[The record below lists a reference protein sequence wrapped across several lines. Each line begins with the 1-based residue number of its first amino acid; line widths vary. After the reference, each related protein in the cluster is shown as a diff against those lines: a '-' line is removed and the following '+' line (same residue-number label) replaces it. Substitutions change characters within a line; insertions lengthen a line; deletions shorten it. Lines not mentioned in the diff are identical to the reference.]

1 MPFIDGASLRDRI
14 AAGLLS
20 SSDAQNILRDVARA
34 LAYAHKQGIIHRDI
48 KPENILLT
56 EGIAMVADFGV
67 ARALSAATTVA
78 DGATL
83 TQVGTQIGT
92 PAYMSPEQAAGDP
105 DVDFRADIYAF
116 GVMAYELLAGA
127 HPFATRRTAH
137 ALVIAHLTEQPEPL
151 ATHTVEIPPLLST
164 IVMQCLGKDPI
175 DRPESASAIV
185 RALDT
190 PSAPAAFAAPAPAAI
205 APTIAV
211 LPFANMSGDADNEYF
226 SDGITDDIIG
236 ALTQVKGLRVAARA
250 SSFSFKGKNDELAV
264 IGQKLGVRTVLT
276 GSVRRAGKRVR
287 VTAQLMSARDGFQL
301 WSERYDRDLEDI
313 FAIQDEIARNI
324 VQRLEVTLG
333 LRSDASLVARHTDDL
348 EAYQLYLRGREAVQQ
363 RTTASMH
370 RGLNF
375 FKEALRRDPLYARA
389 HLGVAEAYAGLGVY
403 QYVPPHEALR
413 EAELAL
419 AEAERLQP
427 DLSSLFVQHA
437 QHKLYL
443 RTDWSTAI
451 DDCLRAL
458 QRDPNDALANA
469 YLSFTNGLFGRWEA
483 CKSASKRA
491 IECDPLSPFVRAV
504 SVIAFHSLTD
514 PDAGAEA
521 ALRQH
526 DQALALDPNSVINLW
541 ISAVRLGDLGRF
553 DDALPR
559 IRRVVELTQQSPLM
573 IAIHARILMLAGRRD
588 EALALRNELTSAT
601 NPVYV
606 GPIVTLLFAIVDGD
620 RDGIAAA
627 LRQNIDAGTA
637 ATTIAIS
644 GVDRELTTLLGD
656 TRLGPLIRQL
666 SLFAVR
672 DSVAA
677 GRT

>member
-1 MPFIDGASLRDRI
+1 MR
-14 AAGLLS
+14 
-20 SSDAQNILRDVARA
+20 
-34 LAYAHKQGIIHRDI
+34 
-48 KPENILLT
+48 
-56 EGIAMVADFGV
+56 
-67 ARALSAATTVA
+67 
-78 DGATL
+78 
-83 TQVGTQIGT
+83 
-92 PAYMSPEQAAGDP
+92 
-105 DVDFRADIYAF
+105 
-116 GVMAYELLAGA
+116 
-127 HPFATRRTAH
+127 
-137 ALVIAHLTEQPEPL
+137 
-151 ATHTVEIPPLLST
+151 
-164 IVMQCLGKDPI
+164 
-175 DRPESASAIV
+175 
-185 RALDT
+185 
-190 PSAPAAFAAPAPAAI
+190 
-205 APTIAV
+205 
-211 LPFANMSGDADNEYF
+211 
-226 SDGITDDIIG
+226 
-236 ALTQVKGLRVAARA
+236 
-250 SSFSFKGKNDELAV
+250 
-264 IGQKLGVRTVLT
+264 
-276 GSVRRAGKRVR
+276 
-287 VTAQLMSARDGFQL
+287 
-301 WSERYDRDLEDI
+301 
-313 FAIQDEIARNI
+313 
-324 VQRLEVTLG
+324 
-333 LRSDASLVARHTDDL
+333 
-348 EAYQLYLRGREAVQQ
+348 
-363 RTTASMH
+363 
-370 RGLNF
+370 RGLDF

-458 QRDPNDALANA
+458 QRDPNDVLANA

-491 IECDPLSPFVRAV
+491 IELDPLSPFVRAV

-588 EALALRNELTSAT
+588 DALALRDDIASTTCAGG
-601 NPVYV
+601 YV
-606 GPIVTLLFAIVDGD
+606 GPIVSLLFAIVEGD
-620 RDGIAAA
+620 TDGIAAA

-656 TRLGPLIRQL
+656 ARLGPLIRQL

-677 GRT
+677 GCT